1 MEINAVT
8 LHKLTE
14 MIFEFQ
20 TIQQNITACDFL
32 GVFGKV
38 NTHMKPQNS
47 QYLNSE
53 TI

>member
-8 LHKLTE
+8 LHKLIE

-32 GVFGKV
+32 GFFWKGKH
-38 NTHMKPQNS
+38 T
-47 QYLNSE
+47 YE
-53 TI
+53 TTEQPIFEQ